1 MNTYMFELNDI
12 ETACGVTIEQV
23 QREIPRVL
31 VRDGRVHVDGDIPP
45 ALSSAV
51 ARCALG
57 LDAVDYA
64 GRNRDLDLTIWAAP
78 GV

>member
-1 MNTYMFELNDI
+1 MHTYMFELNDI
-12 ETACGVTIEQV
+12 EAACGVTIEQV

-31 VRDGRVHVDGDIPP
+31 VRDGRVYVGGDVPP

-64 GRNRDLDLTIWAAP
+64 GRNRDLGLTIWATPAA
-78 GV
+78 